1 MSKDKFIRLDVREVS
16 AGESGKTKPYYSIIY
31 EDEDGKHYTG
41 YSSYD
46 LDVISSF
53 LKEYFGVNDHLH
65 ETVLYHCTTPKKAKL
80 YRETGAILK
89 PVRGFTTLQ
98 AAMAWCIH
106 TGRTVIYEI
115 KGGPAYKLPDH
126 HNKFGEAWWI
136 DEDVPVDRIKAV
148 RFGIGKHKCGE
159 VKEKENE

>member
-1 MSKDKFIRLDVREVS
+1 MNKEKFVRLDVREVS
-16 AGESGKTKPYYSIIY
+16 AGEVGRTKPYYSIVY
-31 EDEDGKHYTG
+31 EDENGEHYTG

-46 LDVISSF
+46 LDVISSY
-53 LKEYFGVNDHLH
+53 LREYFGVSDLLH
-65 ETVLYHCTTPKKAKL
+65 EVVLYHCTTPKKAKL
-80 YRETGAILK
+80 YRKTGAILK

-98 AAMAWCIH
+98 AAMVWCIH

-115 KGGPAYKLPDH
+115 TGGPAYKLPDH

-148 RFGIGKHKCGE
+148 RFDIGKHKCGE
-159 VKEKENE
+159 VKEETE

>member
-1 MSKDKFIRLDVREVS
+1 MSKDKFIRLDVRES
-16 AGESGKTKPYYSIIY
+16 YDEKSGKTQPYYSIIH
-31 EDEDGKHYTG
+31 EDENGDEHCG

-46 LDVISSF
+46 LEVISSY
-53 LKEYFGVNDHLH
+53 LKVYFGVNDHLH

-106 TGRTVIYEI
+106 TGRTVIYEV

-148 RFGIGKHKCGE
+148 RFAIGKHKCGE
-159 VKEKENE
+159 VKEEENE

>member
-1 MSKDKFIRLDVREVS
+1 MSRDKFIRLDVREVS
-16 AGESGKTKPYYSIIY
+16 AGESGKTTPYYSIIY
-31 EDEDGKHYTG
+31 EDENGDEHCG

-46 LDVISSF
+46 LDVISSY
-53 LKEYFGVNDHLH
+53 LKVYFGVNRHLH
-65 ETVLYHCTTPKKAKL
+65 KAVLYHCTTPKKAKM
-80 YRETGAILK
+80 YHDTGAILK

-126 HNKFGEAWWI
+126 HNRFGEAWWI
-136 DEDVPVDRIKAV
+136 DEDVPIDRIKAV
-148 RFGIGKHKCGE
+148 RFDIGKHKCSE
-159 VKEKENE
+159 VKETEE